1 MSAII
6 WAGVAGGV
14 WADVVVGGGFGLD
27 IVVTISDLKRFS
39 IQVMSWVQKSNFGL
53 SGTFRP
59 KTTFDFKFSSTI
71 ASIGNTKRL
80 LFFSFSFFSF
90 FFWKNNKTLVR
101 NLGDYTDVFDTTPM
115 FLELLLVRKVAGTGH
130 AVRILLG

>member
-53 SGTFRP
+53 SGTFWP

-80 LFFSFSFFSF
+80 LFCFFLF
-90 FFWKNNKTLVR
+90 FFEEQQDSSSQPWRLHGCV
-101 NLGDYTDVFDTTPM
+101 
-115 FLELLLVRKVAGTGH
+115 
-130 AVRILLG
+130 